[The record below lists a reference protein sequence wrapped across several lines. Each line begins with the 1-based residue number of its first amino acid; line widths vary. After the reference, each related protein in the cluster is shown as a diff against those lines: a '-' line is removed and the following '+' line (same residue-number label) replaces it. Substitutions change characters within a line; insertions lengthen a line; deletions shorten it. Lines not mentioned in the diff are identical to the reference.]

1 MTYESLDEDEVDL
14 IETIQRRIDSTTD
27 IILSDLHALATYIKD
42 YKESTKSMTA
52 SALSETDILLKYSKG
67 HDDTAY
73 NLPGVFAS
81 TVSNYD
87 LAEMR
92 GDNEKLKGFQDAHLK
107 MDKKRSSLY
116 SMISSTYNDLR
127 TRLNLLAEDNMS
139 ITSKLEDLKDS
150 LES

>member
-92 GDNEKLKGFQDAHLK
+92 GDNEKLKGFQDVHIK

-139 ITSKLEDLKDS
+139 ITSKLDDLKDS
-150 LES
+150 LEN